1 MKEYT
6 YSVARVRAKETSLMT
21 KQDIEQ
27 LISADS
33 YDAALRFARDRG
45 YRADYDSDITA
56 GAQRDL
62 WEFIEEIADK
72 EIIRILRLPTDYHN
86 IKASVKAVFSGIDG
100 EDLLLD
106 GGTADKNEIYKCVKA
121 REYKELDKRL
131 AEVCEEAV
139 MILNQTQDGQLCD
152 IYIDK
157 AMLAA
162 IGDAADKSGDAF
174 MKKYADMLADTSN
187 LKAAYRCALSG
198 KALPFIENAVYD
210 GGTLNTS
217 ALKKAAAGGLDALF
231 EFAAATE
238 YAMCAESMKVSAASF
253 EKRCADEITHFMERA
268 RYESFSSAPII
279 AYFYVKKAEIE
290 AVRLILY
297 AKRSRLGDELIRE
310 RVRDTY
316 V

>member
-1 MKEYT
+1 MKEFT
-6 YSVARVRAKETSLMT
+6 YSIARVRAKEASLLT

-27 LISADS
+27 LLSADS
-33 YDAALRFARDRG
+33 YDAALRFARDHG
-45 YRADYDSDITA
+45 YRSDDGTDIAD
-56 GAQRDL
+56 GAQKEL
-62 WEFIEEIADK
+62 WAFIEELAD
-72 EIIRILRLPTDYHN
+72 EETIRILRLPTDYHN

-106 GGTADKNEIYKCVKA
+106 GGTEDKNEIYNCVKT

-162 IGDAADKSGDAF
+162 AEDAADKSGDAF
-174 MKKYADMLADTSN
+174 VKKYADMLADTSN
-187 LKAAYRCALSG
+187 LKTAYRCAVSG
-198 KALPFIENAVYD
+198 KNLSFIENAVYD
-210 GGTLNTS
+210 GGTLNT
-217 ALKKAAAGGLDALF
+217 AELKKAAAGGLDALK
-231 EFAAATE
+231 EFTEPTEYGSCAEYMKTGAAA
-238 YAMCAESMKVSAASF
+238 F
-253 EKRCADEITHFMERA
+253 ERQCADEIMRFMESA

-279 AYFYVKKAEIE
+279 AYHYAKTAEIN
-290 AVRLILY
+290 AVRLILSG
-297 AKRSRLGDELIRE
+297 KLNRLGDDMIRE
-310 RVRDTY
+310 RVRMTY